1 MAQLLLTPAAALFV
15 SQAHH
20 LLDLRKAP
28 WLPKS
33 ILPEL
38 TNPFRCREWTKPSEQ
53 LLLSRRQHP
62 HPRGDDRERMTRA
75 RQAAEALFTP
85 KRQITEQLVS
95 DSALADQSARK
106 PRVLATSP
114 TALIHHEEVEAPVSS
129 QQQTAPEVPRSQFAR
144 IRALVKYGM
153 KPPQVAEVY
162 GVAIGAIEAILRK
175 A

>member
-1 MAQLLLTPAAALFV
+1 M
-15 SQAHH
+15 
-20 LLDLRKAP
+20 
-28 WLPKS
+28 
-33 ILPEL
+33 
-38 TNPFRCREWTKPSEQ
+38 
-53 LLLSRRQHP
+53 LSRRQHP
-62 HPRGDDRERMTRA
+62 HPRGNDRERITRA

-95 DSALADQSARK
+95 DSPPADQSASQ

-114 TALIHHEEVEAPVSS
+114 PAPIRLEEVEAPSSS
-129 QQQTAPEVPRSQFAR
+129 QPQTAPEIMRSQFAR

-162 GVAIGAIEAILRK
+162 GVAVGVIEDILRK

>member
-1 MAQLLLTPAAALFV
+1 MLTESIHASGPIPLSDRATRDGFAV
-15 SQAHH
+15 QAS
-20 LLDLRKAP
+20 A
-28 WLPKS
+28 S
-33 ILPEL
+33 
-38 TNPFRCREWTKPSEQ
+38 FGAS
-53 LLLSRRQHP
+53 
-62 HPRGDDRERMTRA
+62 A
-75 RQAAEALFTP
+75 Y
-85 KRQITEQLVS
+85 TEQLVS
-95 DSALADQSARK
+95 DSHFADQSARK

-114 TALIHHEEVEAPVSS
+114 RALIHHEEVEAPVSS